1 MQPPDFSE
9 QFKQPRLLPSQVQ
22 IPDEGFQRR
31 CCLIIH
37 GGLISGRSVVRVGIA
52 PTADNGSFFLGQ
64 RSLDACQ
71 SLRLCVCIDDRDRRL
86 MAVMQIIPPVQQARP
101 GQQIIDR
108 IPDIRQLEW
117 IQAACIIF
125 GHRRFFAQGQRH
137 FLLHMP
143 EKDRHTE

>member
-1 MQPPDFSE
+1 M
-9 QFKQPRLLPSQVQ
+9 
-22 IPDEGFQRR
+22 
-31 CCLIIH
+31 
-37 GGLISGRSVVRVGIA
+37 VRVGIA
-52 PTADNGSFFLGQ
+52 PAADNGVLFLGQ

-71 SLRLCVCIDDRDRRL
+71 SLRLCVRIDDRDRHL
-86 MAVMQIIPPVQQARP
+86 MAVMQIIPPVQQAHRV
-101 GQQIIDR
+101 GKSSAR